1 MGLPPRRASWWN
13 EQSFV
18 YTRCIGTLSGISR
31 AGVVAETDKG
41 IITINLHRY
50 GKEIKIVARMAVVRW
65 FNGRCICLG
74 GLCVSALMER
84 RAELASVF
92 NNRKTVIEGIEA
104 RNEVFKSDL
113 PREYQTWTE
122 TAKTDFQ
129 SEFNGNVA
137 VDVLEQRPEMV
148 VLWAGYA
155 FSKDYSTPRGHMHA
169 IEDITAT
176 LRTGAPATATDGP
189 QPSTCWTCKSPDV
202 PRMMEAIGVDAFY
215 NNKWGALGDEIVNP
229 IGCADCHE
237 PENMN
242 LHISRPALIEAF
254 ERQGKDI
261 TKATPQEMRS
271 LVCAQCHV
279 EYYFKGDG
287 KYLTFPWDKGFTVED
302 MEAYYDEAGFYDY
315 IHKLS
320 RTPILKAQHPDFE
333 IAQMGIHGQ
342 RGVSC
347 ADCHMPYKSE
357 GGVKFSDHHIQS
369 PLAMIDRT
377 CQTCHRESEETLRNN
392 VYERQRKAN
401 EIRNRLEQE
410 LAKAHIEAKFAWDKG
425 ATEEQMKD
433 VLALIRQAQWRWDFG
448 VASHGGSFHAPQ
460 EIQRVLSHGLDRAM
474 QARLAISKVL
484 AKHGYTDNVPMP
496 DIIHQRTRRR
506 NISGSIWMR
515 RAVKGQFP
523 EDYSTGIGWKKRK
536 LTTGLALNKFV
547 HRSNHKSEDS
557 GRNRGGIR
565 KVLSVGQD
573 CLSRACCYSGALEAF
588 VGACLHGRSIS
599 LFWCCSCCCWQ
610 GCMGFANGCIV
621 SDGSVIIRLQFLPWS
636 VWRLSLSLWGWYGRF
651 PPPILRQMSSAFR
664 KCFLLGRLCYFMSG
678 WLLS

>member
-1 MGLPPRRASWWN
+1 MMKFPIINRLFPSYKWKVAAVIIGGVIVGGGALFMYMLRAHTYLGDDPAACVNCHIMTPYYATWFHSSHARNATCNDCHVPHENAVKKWTFKGMDGMKHVAAFLTKSEPQVIQAHEASSEVIMNNCIRCHTQLNTEFVKTGKIDYMTMEKKLKSWQGWLLFGG
-13 EQSFV
+13 SMVVVFV
-18 YTRCIGTLSGISR
+18 L
-31 AGVVAETDKG
+31 
-41 IITINLHRY
+41 
-50 GKEIKIVARMAVVRW
+50 
-65 FNGRCICLG
+65 

-84 RAELASVF
+84 RAEVASIF
-92 NNRKTVIEGIEA
+92 NNRKNVIKGIEA
-104 RNEVFKSDL
+104 RNELFKNDF

-122 TAKTDFQ
+122 TAKTDFE
-129 SEFNGNVA
+129 SEFNGNIA
-137 VDVLEQRPEMV
+137 VDALEKRPEMV
-148 VLWAGYA
+148 ILWAGYA

-169 IEDITAT
+169 IEDITAS
-176 LRTGAPATATDGP
+176 LRTGSPMSPTEGP

-202 PRMMEAIGVDAFY
+202 PRMMEALGVDSFY
-215 NNKWGALGDEIVNP
+215 NNKWGAMGAEIVNP
-229 IGCADCHE
+229 IGCSDCHD
-237 PENMN
+237 PETMN

-254 ERQGKDI
+254 QRQGKDI

-320 RTPILKAQHPDFE
+320 RTPILKAQHPDYE
-333 IAQMGIHGQ
+333 ICQMGIHGQ

-377 CQTCHRESEETLRNN
+377 CQVCHRESEETLRNN

-425 ATEEQMKD
+425 ATETQMKD

-460 EIQRVLSHGLDRAM
+460 EIQRILSHGLDRAM
-474 QARLAISKVL
+474 QARLAVSKVL
-484 AKHGYTDNVPMP
+484 AKNGYTGDVPMP
-496 DIIHQRTRRR
+496 DISTKAKAQEYI
-506 NISGSIWMR
+506 GLDMDAE
-515 RAVKGQFP
+515 RAAKEKFL
-523 EDYSTGIGWKKRK
+523 K
-536 LTTGLALNKFV
+536 TTVPAW
-547 HRSNHKSEDS
+547 
-557 GRNRGGIR
+557 
-565 KVLSVGQD
+565 
-573 CLSRACCYSGALEAF
+573 LEKAKE
-588 VGACLHGRSIS
+588 
-599 LFWCCSCCCWQ
+599 
-610 GCMGFANGCIV
+610 N
-621 SDGSVIIRLQFLPWS
+621 
-636 VWRLSLSLWGWYGRF
+636 
-651 PPPILRQMSSAFR
+651 
-664 KCFLLGRLCYFMSG
+664 GRLAQK
-678 WLLS
+678 